1 VGGGERNVLDF
12 FLLRFIFDSMN
23 KISLAILW
31 FFIFI
36 RAIIFFGIVYFIVV
50 EFKKYKKK
58 REKDEKRD

>member
-1 VGGGERNVLDF
+1 MD
-12 FLLRFIFDSMN
+12 

-58 REKDEKRD
+58 REKDEKRNKGNS